1 MRIEQQRLQMERDK
15 RVRLADVESEKE
27 IKLAELILTER
38 KLERNGSGSEADSNG
53 KRVALVLLVVRLI
66 KQRQV
71 QSYHTSMKSK
81 VT

>member
-38 KLERNGSGSEADSNG
+38 KLERNGSGSEADSN
-53 KRVALVLLVVRLI
+53 V
-66 KQRQV
+66 
-71 QSYHTSMKSK
+71 SESH
-81 VT
+81 